1 MTDLRTFY
9 AGYRLRLIKLEQ
21 EWLEIRARHWIKGE
35 HGYFAGSYSTGGGA
49 GAKKAVDKAGE
60 SGIIKL
66 RINLFDK
73 SDKLYTESFS
83 IEEEPGYE
91 DVMLH
96 GSPNS
101 VEVTIKGKKKN
112 LGPAEFAEYLKMN
125 GYKGG
130 DLRLASC
137 STGNGDNSFAQ
148 RLSAILGNKV
158 KAPDDDVYFIP
169 EDGVLFVGS
178 KYSNTGKWRIFDKGV
193 EIND

>member
-101 VEVTIKGKKKN
+101 VEVTIK
-112 LGPAEFAEYLKMN
+112 
-125 GYKGG
+125 
-130 DLRLASC
+130 
-137 STGNGDNSFAQ
+137 
-148 RLSAILGNKV
+148 
-158 KAPDDDVYFIP
+158 
-169 EDGVLFVGS
+169 
-178 KYSNTGKWRIFDKGV
+178 
-193 EIND
+193 